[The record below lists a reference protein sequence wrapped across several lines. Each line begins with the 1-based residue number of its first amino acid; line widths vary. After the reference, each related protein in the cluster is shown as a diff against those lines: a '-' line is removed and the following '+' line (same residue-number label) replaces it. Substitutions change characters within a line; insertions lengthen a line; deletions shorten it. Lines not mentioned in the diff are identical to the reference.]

1 MNHMKPI
8 KPRNW
13 AFDDIE
19 ATRHAR
25 RYHYARAQ
33 CRVALGA
40 ALVLVATGTNPLVA
54 LHQTRQSRA
63 KASRPRLTH
72 AELAD
77 LL

>member
-1 MNHMKPI
+1 MNHI
-8 KPRNW
+8 ITSKPRNW

-54 LHQTRQSRA
+54 LHAKPARQGRS
-63 KASRPRLTH
+63 SRPRLTH